1 MHGGVGKIK
10 TASELW
16 TKVQSKYMIK
26 TTTSFLLKQ
35 FFSFKMDTS
44 INLDEKFKRF
54 TKLVQDIVNIDKKK
68 TLSKY
73 YMATILLNFVNDRHK
88 DIKVLLGYGRE
99 ELTIDNFFAKEKV
112 LSRSNNHSK
121 YFNKNKKK
129 VER

>member
-68 TLSKY
+68 HFQNIIWLQS
-73 YMATILLNFVNDRHK
+73 F
-88 DIKVLLGYGRE
+88 
-99 ELTIDNFFAKEKV
+99 
-112 LSRSNNHSK
+112 
-121 YFNKNKKK
+121 
-129 VER
+129 